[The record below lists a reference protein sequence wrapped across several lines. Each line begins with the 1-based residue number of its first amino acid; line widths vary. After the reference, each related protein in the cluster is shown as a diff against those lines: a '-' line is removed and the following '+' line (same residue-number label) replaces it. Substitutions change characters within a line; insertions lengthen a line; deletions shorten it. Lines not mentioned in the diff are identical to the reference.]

1 MTMMNKCKDCGI
13 DSDHLSFNG
22 LCLTCLQINH
32 KGNPPTAPAFKNSH
46 MPAPGVP
53 TRPGSVLV
61 HQFPA
66 GEIVVA
72 MNTFNGVMFVAT
84 TEALYQLING
94 ELHKVPISNPDDE
107 L

>member
-1 MTMMNKCKDCGI
+1 MHKCKDCGI

-32 KGNPPTAPAFKNSH
+32 KGNPPTAEPFKPSA
-46 MPAPGVP
+46 MPPPGVQ
-53 TRPGSVLV
+53 TRPGMRTV

-66 GEIVVA
+66 GEPIVA
-72 MNTFNGVMFVAT
+72 MNTFNGVLFVAT
-84 TEALYQLING
+84 TLSLYQLIDG
-94 ELHKVPISNPDDE
+94 QMHKVPISKPDNE